1 MTRTRPVMFRR
12 SRRGFTLIEL
22 LVVISI
28 IAVLASLIA
37 PAVQSARRA
46 ARKLECLSNIRQV
59 GIAMQSFASANNGQL
74 PSLVGN
80 MTFTNSLSNPV
91 TVQAGWPIQIMPAMD
106 GSAVVKNLK
115 ANADMNAAGAAAAGT
130 GFGVGVGNN
139 RSSERVYFKGYTCPD
154 DVDSHQAVGGLS
166 YVVNMGLISSDI
178 WPAGAACLGDNL
190 ATADIVSGSNYHH
203 AGMISWD
210 NNGNRGGSL
219 DTAVNIASGVFQR
232 DLTGHLA
239 GGAGTSAPSTSTSL
253 DYVGTGDGTTN
264 TMMLSENLQAGSWW
278 DRSANLLG
286 FGIQAIVS
294 SNQPAYGSGAAYSS
308 YAPGQPLKTD
318 HNGSTFNSQAD
329 PWFINRNLAV
339 GVGDAPRPS
348 SQHAG
353 GVNVI
358 FCDGSGKFLGENM
371 DRTTYAKL
379 LTSNGVTYGESTVN
393 GTY

>member
-1 MTRTRPVMFRR
+1 MFRR

-46 ARKLECLSNIRQV
+46 ARKLECLNNIRQV

-80 MTFTNSLSNPV
+80 MTFSNSASTTLSLP
-91 TVQAGWPIQIMPAMD
+91 AGWPIQIMPAMD

-115 ANADMNAAGAAAAGT
+115 ANAIAS
-130 GFGVGVGNN
+130 GFGVGVGVGTT
-139 RSSERVYFKGYTCPD
+139 SGERVYFKGLTCPD
-154 DVDSHQAVGGLS
+154 DADSHQAVGGLS
-166 YVVNMGLISSDI
+166 YVVNMGLISSAL
-178 WPAGAACLGDNL
+178 WPTSVGGACANDDLT
-190 ATADIVSGSNYHH
+190 TADIVSGTVYHS
-203 AGMISWD
+203 AGLISWD
-210 NNGNRGGSL
+210 GNGTRGGAV

-232 DLTGHLA
+232 DLTGHLM

-264 TMMLSENLQAGSWW
+264 TMMLSENLQAGTWW
-278 DRSANLLG
+278 STSANQLG
-286 FGIQAIVS
+286 FGIQVPIA
-294 SNQPAYGSGAAYSS
+294 SNQPVYGSGGP
-308 YAPGQPLKTD
+308 YASTTQPLRTD
-318 HNGSTFNSQAD
+318 HAGTTFTSQPD
-329 PWFINRNLAV
+329 PWFINRNLAA
-339 GVGDAPRPS
+339 GVGAAPRPS

-371 DRTTYAKL
+371 DRTIYAKL

-393 GTY
+393 GSY

>member
-1 MTRTRPVMFRR
+1 MTRTRFTAARR

-46 ARKLECLSNIRQV
+46 ARKLECLNNIRQV
-59 GIAMQSFASANNGQL
+59 GVAMQNFASSNNGQL
-74 PSLVGN
+74 PSMVGN
-80 MTFTNSLSNPV
+80 MTFTNASSTSV
-91 TVQAGWPIQIMPAMD
+91 TLQAGWPIQIMPAMD

-115 ANADMNAAGAAAAGT
+115 ANAIAT
-130 GFGVGVGNN
+130 GFGVGVGAGT
-139 RSSERVYFKGYTCPD
+139 SSGERVYFKGFTCPD
-154 DVDSHQAVGGLS
+154 DVDSHQIVGGLS
-166 YVVNMGLISSDI
+166 YVVNMGLISSAL
-178 WPAGAACLGDNL
+178 WPTSAGSACANDDLT
-190 ATADIVSGSNYHH
+190 TADVVSGTVYHS
-203 AGMISWD
+203 AGLISWD
-210 NNGNRGGSL
+210 GNGTRGGSV
-219 DTAVNIASGVFQR
+219 DAAVNIASGVFQR

-264 TMMLSENLQAGSWW
+264 TMMISENLQAGTWW
-278 DRSANLLG
+278 SFSANQLG
-286 FGIQAIVS
+286 YGIQVATS
-294 SNQPAYGSGAAYSS
+294 SNQPAYGSGGP
-308 YAPGQPLKTD
+308 YASTTQPLKTD
-318 HNGSTFNSQAD
+318 HTGSTFTTQAD
-329 PWFINRNLAV
+329 PWFINRNLAA
-339 GVGDAPRPS
+339 GVGAAPRPS

-358 FCDGSGKFLGENM
+358 FCDGSGKFLSENM
-371 DRTTYAKL
+371 DKYTYYKL

>member
-46 ARKLECLSNIRQV
+46 ARKLECLNNIRQV
-59 GIAMQSFASANNGQL
+59 GIAMQNFASANNGQL

-80 MTFTNSLSNPV
+80 MTFSNSASTTLSLP
-91 TVQAGWPIQIMPAMD
+91 AGWPIQIMPAMD

-115 ANADMNAAGAAAAGT
+115 ANAIAS
-130 GFGVGVGNN
+130 GFGVGVGVGTT
-139 RSSERVYFKGYTCPD
+139 SGERVYFKGLTCPD
-154 DVDSHQAVGGLS
+154 DADSHQAVGGLS
-166 YVVNMGLISSDI
+166 YVVNMGLISSAL
-178 WPAGAACLGDNL
+178 WPTSVGGACANDDLT
-190 ATADIVSGSNYHH
+190 TADIVSGTVYHS
-203 AGMISWD
+203 AGLISWD
-210 NNGNRGGSL
+210 GNGTRGQAV

-232 DLTGHLA
+232 DLTGHLM

-264 TMMLSENLQAGSWW
+264 TMMLSENLQAGTWW
-278 DRSANLLG
+278 STSANQLG
-286 FGIQAIVS
+286 FGIQVPIA
-294 SNQPAYGSGAAYSS
+294 SNQPVYGSGGP
-308 YAPGQPLKTD
+308 YASTTQPLRTD
-318 HNGSTFNSQAD
+318 HAGSTFVSQAD
-329 PWFINRNLAV
+329 PWFINRNLAA
-339 GVGDAPRPS
+339 GVGAAPRPS

-393 GTY
+393 GSY

>member
-46 ARKLECLSNIRQV
+46 ARKLECLNNIRQV
-59 GIAMQSFASANNGQL
+59 GVAMQSFASANNGQL

-80 MTFTNSLSNPV
+80 MTFSNSASTTLSL
-91 TVQAGWPIQIMPAMD
+91 QAGWPIQIMPAMD

-115 ANADMNAAGAAAAGT
+115 ANAIAT
-130 GFGVGVGNN
+130 GFGVGVGAGTT
-139 RSSERVYFKGYTCPD
+139 SGERVYFKGFTCPD
-154 DVDSHQAVGGLS
+154 DVDSHQIVGGLS
-166 YVVNMGLISSDI
+166 YVVNMGLISSAL
-178 WPAGAACLGDNL
+178 WPTTTATTPCNSDNL
-190 ATADIVSGSNYHH
+190 TTLDIVSGTVYHS
-203 AGMISWD
+203 AGLISWD
-210 NNGNRGGSL
+210 GDGNRGGAG
-219 DTAVNIASGVFQR
+219 DAAVNIASGVFQR

-264 TMMLSENLQAGSWW
+264 TMMLSENLQAGTWW
-278 DRSANLLG
+278 STSANQLG
-286 FGIQAIVS
+286 FGIQVPVT
-294 SNQPAYGSGAAYSS
+294 SNQPVYGSGGP
-308 YAPGQPLKTD
+308 YASTTQQLRTD
-318 HNGSTFNSQAD
+318 HAGSTFTSQAD
-329 PWFINRNLAV
+329 PWFINRNLAAAV
-339 GVGDAPRPS
+339 GAAPRPS

-358 FCDGSGKFLGENM
+358 FCDGSGKFLSENM
-371 DRTTYAKL
+371 DKTTYAKL